1 MADVDP
7 DLEVGPGANPDPDSD
22 CDRIDLLA
30 EEFAAR
36 CRRGEQPSVSEYAA
50 RHPEHAERIC
60 TVLPAVAAMEQ
71 LKRHRENPE
80 EADDASRV
88 GTPPVERLGD
98 LRIVREIGRGGMG
111 IVYEA
116 VQETLDRRVAVKL
129 LPRHSFLNPRT
140 LQRFGREAQAVAQL
154 HHPHIVP
161 VFGVGEQ
168 DGLHYYFMQ
177 LIAGRG
183 LHQVIRALRHGR
195 TLEQALEPAVATP
208 TPAPAEE
215 AAEPA
220 ACDSAEVRG
229 RLDDRYWRLAA
240 RVARDVAEALEYAH
254 RQGVLHRDIKPA
266 NLLLD
271 DQGTVWVTD
280 FGLAKLAQQGDLTAT
295 GDIIGTLQYMAPE
308 GLQGESDARSD
319 VYGLGMTLYEMVTLE
334 PPFEES
340 NPSRLIRRV
349 GEDQPVRPRKRNP
362 AIPRDMETV
371 VLKAT
376 ARDPGGRYPTAQA
389 MADDLARF
397 LDDRPVK
404 ARRATLTEQCARWCR
419 RNKALAA
426 LGATALASLVF
437 AAVVGW
443 VGYVT
448 TRKALEGES
457 QRRREAEAA
466 TRRADVNV
474 ALSLSALEEIFNNLT
489 PRPLGPSFGP
499 TGSRLGGPPND
510 PLRPFPGPPPGRG
523 RGVDDGQTALLQSIL
538 GFYDRFAA
546 LNETNAT
553 LKREAAKAHQRIGE
567 LRQRLGQFDAAGAA
581 FGRSAALFE
590 ALAEEFP
597 DSPNDRHALAETLI
611 VEDPPSNAPA
621 ALEAA
626 LVRWQRAQA
635 IEKELA
641 TDFPGTVE
649 YINASALIESKL
661 GMVLDRLGRTGEAEA
676 SLRRAVALRSSLAE
690 RFPNGSYTTLLRTV
704 ARTALGGFLLKH
716 GQDLEA
722 RSCLDAS
729 SAEVEETASQ
739 PRSPETLGLLALE
752 LDDLAALYRKLGE
765 TGRATALA
773 ALAQG
778 LDGPGPGGRHPGPPP
793 HGHGPGPRDRD
804 RDHDR
809 PPPPPGEP
817 WGAGPDRFSPGPRRP
832 PPPGHR
838 P

>member
-1 MADVDP
+1 MGDVDV
-7 DLEVGPGANPDPDSD
+7 DLDSNA
-22 CDRIDLLA
+22 DRDWIDLLA

-50 RHPEHAERIC
+50 RHPEHAERIRA
-60 TVLPAVAAMEQ
+60 VLPAVALMEQ

-80 EADDASRV
+80 EASAGFAADAADQA
-88 GTPPVERLGD
+88 GAAAPPVERLGD

-140 LQRFGREAQAVAQL
+140 LRRFGREAQAVAQL

-195 TLEQALEPAVATP
+195 SVEQALEPAGT
-208 TPAPAEE
+208 TR
-215 AAEPA
+215 AAEAGEPA
-220 ACDSAEVRG
+220 VCDSAEVRG
-229 RLDDRYWRLAA
+229 RLDDRYWRFAA

-254 RQGVLHRDIKPA
+254 GQGVLHRDIKPA

-319 VYGLGMTLYEMVTLE
+319 VYGLGMTLYEMITLE

-362 AIPRDMETV
+362 AIPRDLETI

-397 LDDRPVK
+397 LDDRPIA
-404 ARRATLTEQCARWCR
+404 ARRATLTERCTRWCR

-443 VGYVT
+443 VGYAT
-448 TRKALEGES
+448 TRKALESEL

-466 TRRADVNV
+466 TRRADANV

-489 PRPLGPSFGP
+489 PSPLGPSFGP
-499 TGSRLGGPPND
+499 AGSRLGGPPND
-510 PLRPFPGPPPGRG
+510 PLRPTPGPPPGRG
-523 RGVDDGQTALLQSIL
+523 RGFDNGQTALLQSIL

-546 LNETNAT
+546 LNETNAI
-553 LKREAAKAHQRIGE
+553 LKREAAKAHRRIGD
-567 LRQRLGQFDAAGAA
+567 LRQRLGQRDAASAA

-590 ALAEEFP
+590 ALADEFP
-597 DSPNDRHALAETLI
+597 DSPDDRHALAETLI
-611 VEDPPSNAPA
+611 VEDPHSNAPEALQA
-621 ALEAA
+621 ALT
-626 LVRWQRAQA
+626 RWQRARA
-635 IEKELA
+635 IEQELA
-641 TDFPGTVE
+641 SEFPDKVE
-649 YINASALIESKL
+649 YVNASALIEGRL
-661 GMVLDRLGRTGEAEA
+661 GTVLDRLGQTSEAES
-676 SLRRAVALRSSLAE
+676 SLRQAVALRGSLAE
-690 RFPNGSYTTLLRTV
+690 RFPEGSYTTLLRTV

-716 GQDLEA
+716 GQSEEA
-722 RSCLDAS
+722 RTCLDACA
-729 SAEVEETASQ
+729 AEVEETASQ
-739 PRSPETLGLLALE
+739 PRSPETSGLLALE
-752 LDDLAALYRKLGE
+752 LDDLAALYRSLGE
-765 TGRATALA
+765 TSRAAALT

-778 LDGPGPGGRHPGPPP
+778 LYEPGPGGRRPGLPPP
-793 HGHGPGPRDRD
+793 RGHGPGPRDHNHDHD
-804 RDHDR
+804 RDR

-817 WGAGPDRFSPGPRRP
+817 WDGGPDRFAPGPRRP
-832 PPPGHR
+832 PPPGHG